1 MKCTFPTITM
11 IDIHFIAYKLDS
23 GAWVFDHEYQNTVAE
38 PLCNGTEL
46 VMNEYFQIGMKRKP
60 VAGDQ
65 MEVLA
70 SLEDFKDSDT
80 VLSFQSTNDEGTT
93 YLDMILFENV
103 WLCPWLESYF
113 GHKPSELYVKLTPIN
128 PGLKNFNTNYA
139 NPFTKYLKR
148 KKNGETDISA
158 IS

>member
-11 IDIHFIAYKLDS
+11 IDIHFTAYKLDS
-23 GAWVFDHEYQNTVAE
+23 GEWAFDHEHQNTVAE
-38 PLCNGTEL
+38 LLCNGTEL

-60 VAGDQ
+60 VVGDQ

-113 GHKPSELYVKLTPIN
+113 GHKPSELYVKFNPVN
-128 PGLKNFNTNYA
+128 PGLKNFNKNYA

-148 KKNGETDISA
+148 K
-158 IS
+158 